1 MAVSLEKPP
10 RPAPPRRA
18 PLSLVKRDQCP
29 SADISDGNKLVSR
42 SGNTHDARES
52 RRSDARDATIT
63 EADAAARSAWT
74 SVVQALAR
82 SVARRD
88 HERAMGQ
95 TGKDEFGD
103 EEG

>member
-18 PLSLVKRDQCP
+18 SLPLVKRDQCP

-42 SGNTHDARES
+42 SGNTHNARES
-52 RRSDARDATIT
+52 RRSEERDATIT
-63 EADAAARSAWT
+63 EADAAARSAWI

-88 HERAMGQ
+88 HECAMGQ